1 MGSKFLQMVLK
12 SKLSSAEADSAEVF
26 VPAGILAPD
35 YPANSLAGE
44 FLLRD
49 SFSGESLSG
58 ESLSGESLSGES
70 LPGES
75 LAGDLLPGSDVLTSG
90 ACDSRGCGSGSTS
103 SGSTPSDS
111 VLPDSVPSDFAPSG
125 SARSASASFS
135 LLSGVT
141 SAVSGPADLPPFER
155 FALGVYPFLELQPF
169 HRAYYR
175 VLEAFA
181 AGRVRRLIVTM
192 PPQHGKSVGAT
203 TLLPAYVLGLDP
215 DQRVAIASY
224 SGALASK
231 FNRRVQRIIESREY
245 AAFFPATTIKQGSK
259 PPSYIRTADEVEII
273 GCRGGLLSVGREG
286 SLTGNRVDCFI
297 LDDLYRK

>member
-35 YPANSLAGE
+35 YPANSLVGE

-49 SFSGESLSG
+49 PLSG
-58 ESLSGESLSGES
+58 ASLPSDLLPSDRLPGDR
-70 LPGES
+70 LPGEP
-75 LAGDLLPGSDVLTSG
+75 LPGSDVLASG

-125 SARSASASFS
+125 SAPSGSAHSASASFS
-135 LLSGVT
+135 SLSGVT

-297 LDDLYRK
+297 LDDLYT

>member
-35 YPANSLAGE
+35 YPAK
-44 FLLRD
+44 
-49 SFSGESLSG
+49 
-58 ESLSGESLSGES
+58 SLSGESLSGES

-90 ACDSRGCGSGSTS
+90 ACGSRGCGSGSTS

-111 VLPDSVPSDFAPSG
+111 VLPDSVPSDFAPSD

-135 LLSGVT
+135 SLSGVT

-297 LDDLYRK
+297 LDDLYT